1 MNAMYG
7 GQATIGISP
16 VKSPRWRHL
25 LTNGP
30 LRRPGRFT
38 MARSQ
43 WFESLRR
50 SHIVDPV
57 MNDPRETR
65 RPDTRLGFPTS
76 WVFNQA
82 IGGGQASFD
91 EPLGELSARDR
102 VLLYAFFNQKSHVN
116 ELVHAFEKLLT
127 NPRDLNRATVVDI
140 GCGPFTCGLALAE
153 VAGKAVPFRYFGVD
167 TSQTMCSFGGELA
180 EGAKAAGGV
189 SPETRVKFFS
199 STDDI
204 DFGAPRS
211 TWTIVVLSYLLA
223 SKSINVDKLV
233 PQIVD
238 ACNRIGPGPVALL
251 YTNTS
256 RKEATEA
263 FPAFKQAMTEA
274 GFSVKIEDKE
284 VLHLD
289 GKERKLHYALFVRL
303 GGREIPLGEF

>member
-1 MNAMYG
+1 
-7 GQATIGISP
+7 
-16 VKSPRWRHL
+16 
-25 LTNGP
+25 
-30 LRRPGRFT
+30 

-43 WFESLRR
+43 WLESLRQ

-65 RPDTRLGFPTS
+65 QPNTRLGLPTQ
-76 WVFNQA
+76 WVFSKA
-82 IGGGQASFD
+82 IGGGQANFD
-91 EPLGELSARDR
+91 EPLEMLSAKDR

-127 NPRDLNRATVVDI
+127 NPRDLSGATVVDI
-140 GCGPFTCGLALAE
+140 GCGPFTSGLALAE
-153 VAGKAVPFRYFGVD
+153 VAGNATHFRYFGVD
-167 TSQTMCSFGGELA
+167 TSQTMCAFGKQLA
-180 EGAKAAGGV
+180 EGAEAAGGLSSKTTV
-189 SPETRVKFFS
+189 RFFS

-204 DFGAPRS
+204 DFGTPRS

-223 SKSINVDKLV
+223 SKSIDAEVLV
-233 PQIVD
+233 RQVVD

-256 RKEATEA
+256 RPEATEA
-263 FPAFKQAMTEA
+263 YPAFQNAMTEA
-274 GFSVKIEDKE
+274 GFTMKIEGKE
-284 VLHLD
+284 VLYLE

>member
-1 MNAMYG
+1 
-7 GQATIGISP
+7 
-16 VKSPRWRHL
+16 
-25 LTNGP
+25 
-30 LRRPGRFT
+30 
-38 MARSQ
+38 
-43 WFESLRR
+43 
-50 SHIVDPV
+50 

-65 RPDTRLGFPTS
+65 KPDTRLGLPTS

-91 EPLGELSARDR
+91 EPLGELSAGDR

-127 NPRDLNRATVVDI
+127 STRDLYRATVVDI
-140 GCGPFTCGLALAE
+140 GCGPFTSGLALAE
-153 VAGKAVPFRYFGVD
+153 VVGNATPFRYFGVD
-167 TSQTMCSFGGELA
+167 TSQTMCSFGGDLA
-180 EGAKAAGGV
+180 EGAKAAGGL
-189 SPETRVKFFS
+189 SPETSVSFFS

-211 TWTIVVLSYLLA
+211 TWTIFVLSYLLA
-223 SKSINVDKLV
+223 SKSIDVDALV
-233 PQIVD
+233 RQIVD

-263 FPAFKQAMTEA
+263 YPAFQQAMTEA

-284 VLHLD
+284 VLYLE

>member
-1 MNAMYG
+1 
-7 GQATIGISP
+7 
-16 VKSPRWRHL
+16 
-25 LTNGP
+25 
-30 LRRPGRFT
+30 

-43 WFESLRR
+43 WLENLRR

-57 MNDPRETR
+57 MNDPRDTGV
-65 RPDTRLGFPTS
+65 PNTRLGLPTS
-76 WVFNQA
+76 WIFSQA

-91 EPLGELSARDR
+91 KPLGALSAKDR

-127 NPRDLNRATVVDI
+127 TPRDLNRATVVDI
-140 GCGPFTCGLALAE
+140 GCGPFTSGLALAE
-153 VAGKAVPFRYFGVD
+153 VVGNATEFRYFGVD
-167 TSQTMCSFGGELA
+167 TSQTMCAFGGQLA
-180 EGAKAAGGV
+180 EGAKAVDGLSSETTV
-189 SPETRVKFFS
+189 SFFS

-204 DFGAPRS
+204 DFGASRS

-223 SKSINVDKLV
+223 SKSIDAEVLV
-233 PQIVD
+233 RQVVD

-263 FPAFKQAMTEA
+263 YPAFQKAMTEA
-274 GFSVKIEDKE
+274 GFTVKIEDKE
-284 VLHLD
+284 VLYLE

-303 GGREIPLGEF
+303 GGQEIPIGEF

>member
-1 MNAMYG
+1 
-7 GQATIGISP
+7 
-16 VKSPRWRHL
+16 
-25 LTNGP
+25 
-30 LRRPGRFT
+30 

-43 WFESLRR
+43 WLESLRR

-57 MNDPRETR
+57 MDDPRETR
-65 RPDTRLGFPTS
+65 KPDTRLGLPTS
-76 WVFNQA
+76 WVFNKA

-91 EPLGELSARDR
+91 EPLGVLSARDR

-116 ELVHAFEKLLT
+116 ELVHAFERLLT
-127 NPRDLNRATVVDI
+127 NPRELDSATVVDI
-140 GCGPFTCGLALAE
+140 GCGPFTSGLALAE
-153 VAGKAVPFRYFGVD
+153 VVGKATPFRYFGVD
-167 TSQTMCSFGGELA
+167 TSQTMCDFGGELA
-180 EGAKAAGGV
+180 DGAKAAGGL
-189 SPETRVKFFS
+189 SPETTVRFFS

-204 DFGAPRS
+204 DFGTRRS

-223 SKSINVDKLV
+223 SKSIDVDALV
-233 PQIVD
+233 RQIVD

-263 FPAFKQAMTEA
+263 YPAFQQAMTEA
-274 GFSVKIEDKE
+274 GFTVKIEDTE
-284 VLHLD
+284 VLCLE